1 MVTGLAFAL
10 TIALASSAHAEE
22 VDVAAWVN
30 KLPTQFLVQGSK
42 VEPTY
47 VAAVEIHRDGDVV
60 SILGGAPAW
69 MERSRE
75 TIAVDSQ
82 GDMRHLVCPPGMS
95 CDGAA
100 RPAGFLSTAALLS
113 AARRGTLSGVARA
126 EAYGARRVLCL
137 PAETLG
143 VDKPILDPCF
153 DLASGA
159 AIAQKNRFS
168 GKFDGPSLDPVTLR
182 VLPDTNKENA
192 P

>member
-1 MVTGLAFAL
+1 MVIGLTLAAL
-10 TIALASSAHAEE
+10 VAVAAPAHGQEI
-22 VDVAAWVN
+22 DVAAWARA
-30 KLPTQFLVQGSK
+30 LPKSFVVHGSK

-47 VAAVEIHRDGDVV
+47 VAAVEIRRQGDVV

-75 TIAVDSQ
+75 TISVDSL
-82 GDMRHLVCPPGMS
+82 GGMRHLVCPPGMT
-95 CDGAA
+95 CVGAA

-113 AARRGTLSGVARA
+113 AARRGTLSGVARD
-126 EAYGARRVLCL
+126 EAYGARRVVCL

-143 VDKPILDPCF
+143 VDRPILDPCF

-182 VLPDTNKENA
+182 VLPDTNKEIA

>member
-1 MVTGLAFAL
+1 MTGLVFAL
-10 TIALASSAHAEE
+10 TIA
-22 VDVAAWVN
+22 VAASAPGQEIDIAAWA
-30 KLPTQFLVQGSK
+30 KDLPNQFVVLGSK

-47 VAAVEIHRDGDVV
+47 VAAVEIRRDGDTL
-60 SILGGAPAW
+60 SIVGGAPAW

-75 TIAVDSQ
+75 TIEVDMS
-82 GDMRHLVCPPGMS
+82 GDMRHLVCPPGMT
-95 CDGAA
+95 CQGAP

-113 AARRGTLSGVARA
+113 ASRRGALSGSTRV
-126 EAYGARRVLCL
+126 ETYGGRNVICL

-143 VDKPILDPCF
+143 VEKPILDPCF

-168 GKFDGPSLDPVTLR
+168 GRFDGPSLDPVTLR
-182 VLPDTNKENA
+182 VLPDTIKENS

>member
-1 MVTGLAFAL
+1 MVIGLV
-10 TIALASSAHAEE
+10 LAVSVVAAAPAQGQEI
-22 VDVAAWVN
+22 DVAAWARA
-30 KLPTQFLVQGSK
+30 LPSSFVVHGSK

-47 VAAVEIHRDGDVV
+47 VAAVEIRRQGDVV

-75 TIAVDSQ
+75 TISVDSR
-82 GDMRHLVCPPGMS
+82 GGMRHLVCPSGMT
-95 CDGAA
+95 CAGAA

-113 AARRGTLSGVARA
+113 AARRGTLSGVAHD
-126 EAYGARRVLCL
+126 EAYGARRVVCL

-143 VDKPILDPCF
+143 VDWPILDPCF

-182 VLPDTNKENA
+182 VLPDTNKEIA

>member
-1 MVTGLAFAL
+1 MVIGLALAL
-10 TIALASSAHAEE
+10 SVA
-22 VDVAAWVN
+22 VAAPDRGQEIDIAAWA
-30 KLPTQFLVQGSK
+30 KALPSSFVVHGSK

-47 VAAVEIHRDGDVV
+47 VAAVEIRRQGDVV

-69 MERSRE
+69 MDRSRE
-75 TIAVDSQ
+75 TIAVNSQ
-82 GDMRHLVCPPGMS
+82 GGMRHLVCPPGMTCS
-95 CDGAA
+95 GAA

-113 AARRGTLSGVARA
+113 ASRRGALSGSARA
-126 EAYGARRVLCL
+126 EAYGGRRVICV

-143 VDKPILDPCF
+143 VDRPILDPCF
-153 DLASGA
+153 DLISGA

-182 VLPDTNKENA
+182 VLPDTNKEIA